1 MTVLI
6 LHGIGGH
13 AGRHWMQWLHD
24 QLTNRGF
31 EVLMPELPR
40 SDKPD
45 NAKWRQTISKLINSV
60 DADKLIIVGH
70 SMGVPAALEI
80 IQEIPE
86 PVAGLVSVAGFYR
99 DYGAELNTAFM
110 RKCLIDIKKARTKI
124 SKAFV
129 IYGDNDPYVPQ
140 GVLQELADGLGVEAI
155 KIHRGGHLNTDA
167 GYTEFPLLIQL
178 ISQIKST

>member
-24 QLTNRGF
+24 QLEKRGF
-31 EVLMPELPR
+31 EVLMPELPD

-45 NAKWRQTISKLINSV
+45 NVKWRQTISKLINSH

-80 IQEIPE
+80 IQDLAE
-86 PVAGLVSVAGFYR
+86 PIAGLVSVAGFYR
-99 DYGAELNTAFM
+99 DYDSELNTKFM
-110 RKCLIDIKKARTKI
+110 SKCLIDIKKARGKI
-124 SKAFV
+124 SQSFV
-129 IYGDNDPYVPQ
+129 IYADNDPYVPQ
-140 GVLQELADGLGVEAI
+140 GVLQELADGLVVEAI

-167 GYTEFPLLIQL
+167 GYTEFPLLVQL
-178 ISQIKST
+178 INKIKSV